1 MSLDNQI
8 LQSLLII
15 AGIGQIVLAL
25 GSIAIPRVLKWKEE
39 VVKLRPLIRQLFW
52 TYASFI
58 LMANFSFGLLSLV
71 LPKSLMDGSALAACV
86 TGFIGFYWLTR
97 IVFQFAYFDRKDMPK
112 GKMYTLAEFVLVGG
126 FFYFLVTYG
135 LAFYHNVQ

>member
-1 MSLDNQI
+1 M
-8 LQSLLII
+8 LII
-15 AGIGQIVLAL
+15 AGIGQVVLAL
-25 GSIAIPRVLKWKEE
+25 GSVTIPRVLKWKEE

-58 LMANFSFGLLSLV
+58 LMANFSFGLLSLL

-97 IVFQFAYFDRKDMPK
+97 IVFQFAYFDRLDMPK
-112 GKMYTLAEFVLVGG
+112 GKMYTLAEIILVGG
-126 FFYFLVTYG
+126 FFYFLVTYS
-135 LAFYHNVQ
+135 LAFYHNLQ